1 MMTITD
7 LYLISPEISLVL
19 LASLVIVLD
28 LMTYRKSLVQSLE
41 FVGLLATLVAC
52 YLLWG
57 ELESWWNLI
66 SPVAGEGAGES
77 IPGMTQAIVVDRFS
91 LFFKFLILASVG
103 LVILASQEYIGKFR
117 NYAGE
122 YFSLILLSTIGMM
135 VLVSSV
141 ELITLYIAL
150 ELSALPLVA
159 LSAFLGDSKSSEAGL
174 KFLLL
179 AF

>member
-7 LYLISPEISLVL
+7 LYLISPEISLVI

-28 LMTYRKSLVQSLE
+28 LMTDRKSLVHSLT
-41 FVGLLATLVAC
+41 FLGLLAPLFAC
-52 YLLWG
+52 ILLWG
-57 ELESWWNLI
+57 ELESWWNLL
-66 SPVAGEGAGES
+66 SPVSGEIAGES
-77 IPGMTQAIVVDRFS
+77 MPGMNQSIIVDRFS

-117 NYAGE
+117 NYVGE

-150 ELSALPLVA
+150 ELS
-159 LSAFLGDSKSSEAGL
+159 SKT
-174 KFLLL
+174 LLIS
-179 AF
+179 